1 MIEHMFELL
10 ATVEGFDLDVG
21 DLVARLA
28 EAQPGPQVVMVLA
41 ALDAPPAAAAA
52 AAPPGAASGAVGPV
66 ELAEGDPDWTREE
79 VAAALRLSG
88 QTAHRRLT
96 VARTLEHQ
104 LPGTWTALAEGRISY
119 LPPADLT
126 RHVIT

>member
-52 AAPPGAASGAVGPV
+52 APPGAASGAVGPV

-96 VARTLEHQ
+96 VARQLEDR
-104 LPGTWTALAEGRISY
+104 LGDTWAAL
-119 LPPADLT
+119 
-126 RHVIT
+126 